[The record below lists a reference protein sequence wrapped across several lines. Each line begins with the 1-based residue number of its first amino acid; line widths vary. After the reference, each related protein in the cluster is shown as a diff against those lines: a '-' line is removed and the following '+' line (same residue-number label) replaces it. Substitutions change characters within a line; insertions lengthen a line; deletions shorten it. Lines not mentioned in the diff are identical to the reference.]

1 MSSQAPHRRPSLTAC
16 DGPAVAW
23 YRLPILWL
31 GAIIFSASVA
41 GCVLMILL
49 GSRHADESLPDAGM
63 TLLKMPLGPSAPSR
77 DPSRGTQ

>member
-1 MSSQAPHRRPSLTAC
+1 MNSGAPLTASE
-16 DGPAVAW
+16 GRPVAW

-31 GAIIFSASVA
+31 GALIFGASVA

-49 GSRHADESLPDAGM
+49 GSRHADEPLPDAGM
-63 TLLKMPLGPSAPSR
+63 TLLKMPLGTSPPSQ